1 MDKQIFL
8 ASDHAGFLAKQDI
21 KEILVELGFKFEDLG
36 PYSEDSV
43 DYPLYAKK
51 VANKVQENL
60 NSSFGILICG
70 SGTGMAIAANKFK
83 GIRANLAYDEYSAK
97 FSRLDNDANVLTLRA
112 RDFDHSKY
120 KKIVE
125 TFLLTEFSCESR
137 HQRRIDEVTKMR
149 QEN

>member
-1 MDKQIFL
+1 MDKKIFI

-21 KEILVELGFKFEDLG
+21 KDILVELDFKFEDLG
-36 PYSEDSV
+36 PYSEGSV
-43 DYPLYAKK
+43 DYPIYAKK

-70 SGTGMAIAANKFK
+70 SGTGMAIAANKFE

-112 RDFDHSKY
+112 IEFDHSKY
-120 KKIVE
+120 KNIVE
-125 TFLLTEFSCESR
+125 TFLLTEFSGEFR

-149 QEN
+149 QED